1 MDDSDKKPLI
11 ERIFTF
17 IGTTVGLFCGLFV
30 AGALM
35 SNGNK
40 EATIIIMGLVAPI
53 LFFRWAGQSIGQK
66 FQTMMDGGKTKV
78 INQLSEAAVPPT
90 LKSFLNENEAN
101 CPSCDGSMREWNGE
115 MRCWECGYTEAESI
129 PEPLNPLPFPEADE
143 IEGESSPQPAGSLK
157 NEGYTLTL
165 NNPGPNYYRIKKII
179 AEIRPDLSTFDIY
192 DMLKHAPQTIAEN
205 LPEATAQSFQQK
217 LEAAEC
223 HISRR

>member
-30 AGALM
+30 AGALVG
-35 SNGNK
+35 NGNK
-40 EATIIIMGLVAPI
+40 DATIIIMGLVAPI

-66 FQTMMDGGKTKV
+66 FQTMMDGGKTRV
-78 INQLSEAAVPPT
+78 INQASEAAVPPT
-90 LKSFLNENEAN
+90 LESFLNENEAD

-143 IEGESSPQPAGSLK
+143 IEGESLSQPAGSLK

-192 DMLKHAPQTIAEN
+192 DILKHAPQTIAEN

-217 LEAAEC
+217 LEAVEC
-223 HISRR
+223 QISRR

>member
-1 MDDSDKKPLI
+1 MDDSKKKPII
-11 ERIFTF
+11 ERVFTF
-17 IGTTVGLFCGLFV
+17 IGSIVGFICGLIV
-30 AGALM
+30 AVALVE
-35 SNGNK
+35 NGNK
-40 EATIIIMGLVAPI
+40 EQEPTIIVMGFVAPI
-53 LFFRWAGQSIGQK
+53 LFFRWAGQSIGEKIQS
-66 FQTMMDGGKTKV
+66 MMDGGKTKV

-90 LKSFLNENEAN
+90 LESFLNENEAS
-101 CPSCDGSMREWNGE
+101 CPSCDGFLREWNGE

-129 PEPLNPLPFPEADE
+129 PEPLPFPEADE
-143 IEGESSPQPAGSLK
+143 IEGESSPKPARSLK
-157 NEGYTLTL
+157 NEGYTITL

-223 HISRR
+223 QISRH

>member
-17 IGTTVGLFCGLFV
+17 IGTTVGLFCGLIV
-30 AGALM
+30 VGALVN
-35 SNGNK
+35 NGNK
-40 EATIIIMGLVAPI
+40 DATIIIMGFVAPI
-53 LFFRWAGQSIGQK
+53 LFFRWAGQSIGEK
-66 FQTMMDGGKTKV
+66 IQTMMDGGKTKV

-90 LKSFLNENEAN
+90 LESFLNENEAN
-101 CPSCDGSMREWNGE
+101 CPSCNGSMREWNGE

-143 IEGESSPQPAGSLK
+143 IEGESSPKPARSLK
-157 NEGYTLTL
+157 NEGYTITL

-192 DMLKHAPQTIAEN
+192 DILKHAPQTIAEN

-223 HISRR
+223 QISRR

>member
-1 MDDSDKKPLI
+1 
-11 ERIFTF
+11 
-17 IGTTVGLFCGLFV
+17 
-30 AGALM
+30 
-35 SNGNK
+35 
-40 EATIIIMGLVAPI
+40 
-53 LFFRWAGQSIGQK
+53 
-66 FQTMMDGGKTKV
+66 MDGGKTKV

-165 NNPGPNYYRIKKII
+165 NNPGPNYYQIKKII

-217 LEAAEC
+217 LEAVEC

>member
-17 IGTTVGLFCGLFV
+17 IGTTVGLFCGLIV
-30 AGALM
+30 AGALVD
-35 SNGNK
+35 NGNK
-40 EATIIIMGLVAPI
+40 DPTIIIMGLVAPI

-66 FQTMMDGGKTKV
+66 FQTIMDGGQSQV
-78 INQLSEAAVPPT
+78 INQISEAAVPPT
-90 LKSFLNENEAN
+90 LESFLNENEAN
-101 CPSCDGSMREWNGE
+101 CPSCGGAMRKWDGE

-129 PEPLNPLPFPEADE
+129 PEPLPFPEAEE

-157 NEGYTLTL
+157 HEGYTLTL
-165 NNPGPNYYRIKKII
+165 NNSGPNYYRIKKII
-179 AEIRPDLSTFDIY
+179 AELRPDLSTFDIY

-223 HISRR
+223 QISRR